1 MDSPEHERRAVV
13 EYFAGQ
19 SSPDTKVE
27 HAEKIASERIYGRP
41 HDVWDLHAS
50 DGRWWIITNPTN
62 LYSQDEF
69 RSMDYALSFHIGVT
83 TRVIAHQA
91 REARTHSAAEEE
103 RLAHVWR
110 GYEQAGDAL
119 DNADEAEEFQAV
131 GMRCREALLVFIKD
145 LADDSLVPT
154 GKEIPKRA
162 DFVNWSALIADH
174 LARGRRMARLRSY
187 LKLSAQATWELV
199 NWLTHTAN
207 ATRFDAEAAHDATGH
222 LLGLFGMA
230 LVRME
235 RGQPDRCPRC
245 TSYRLVS
252 DFRHENGENGVYVTL
267 CAACGWESPQP
278 DEPHAVSHS

>member
-1 MDSPEHERRAVV
+1 
-13 EYFAGQ
+13 
-19 SSPDTKVE
+19 
-27 HAEKIASERIYGRP
+27 
-41 HDVWDLHAS
+41 
-50 DGRWWIITNPTN
+50 
-62 LYSQDEF
+62 
-69 RSMDYALSFHIGVT
+69 MDYALSFHIGVT

-91 REARTHSAAEEE
+91 REAHTHSAAEEE

-154 GKEIPKRA
+154 GKETPKRA

-174 LARGRRMARLRSY
+174 LARGPRMARLRSY

-235 RGQPDRCPRC
+235 RDQPDRCPRC

-252 DFRHENGENGVYVTL
+252 DFRHENGEYVTL
-267 CAACGWESPQP
+267 CAACGWESPQ
-278 DEPHAVSHS
+278 HAVSHS